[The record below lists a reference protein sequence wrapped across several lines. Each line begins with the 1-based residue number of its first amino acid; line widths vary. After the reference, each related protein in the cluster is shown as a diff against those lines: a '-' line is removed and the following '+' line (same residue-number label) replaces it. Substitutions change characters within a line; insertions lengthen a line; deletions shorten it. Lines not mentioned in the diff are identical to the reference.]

1 MKVTSGEFGLNI
13 TPEYFLV
20 SLNQSGSTSPTIDVT
35 STEGVKLNINKVLKN
50 GNLGLVTGPMF
61 LDIYDDINGQIV
73 YSGSAFDPIRDNL
86 PVDITKKIG
95 VYRLVLQ
102 DKMGVGGE
110 MTFSV
115 ESGKFSQLKIIP
127 VSTALIRGNKTMA
140 MIKLMDRL
148 GNPISPDLH
157 TVRVDVDG

>member
-1 MKVTSGEFGLNI
+1 MTSSEFQLNI
-13 TPEYFLV
+13 SPEYYLI
-20 SLNQSGSTSPTIDVT
+20 SLNQSGSTSPSIDVT
-35 STEGVKLNINKVLKN
+35 STEAVKLNVNKVLKN
-50 GNLGLVTGPMF
+50 GNLALVTGPMF
-61 LDIYDDINGQIV
+61 IDIYDDINGQVV
-73 YSGSAFDPIRDNL
+73 YSGATFDPNRDSL
-86 PVDITKKIG
+86 PIDITKKIG

-115 ESGKFSQLKIIP
+115 ESGRFSQLRVTPI
-127 VSTALIRGNKTMA
+127 SSALIRGNKTMA

-157 TVRVDVDG
+157 TVRVDVEG